1 MIGGISGWL
10 STSPGGWCSGPTWTT
25 LDRGQSE
32 MQCAA
37 QAVYAERCVEEQQ
50 RGREEQCATCFPV
63 TAPTAGSR
71 AATAA
76 AERDENG
83 AAGRTVLGQRR
94 LPSGAE
100 VQVGAGG
107 LSRRWALGP
116 LSHSPR
122 WDLDAASREDENE
135 EAGCV
140 GLGQHRL
147 PLGCAV
153 VQHRRLDAEDEAQ
166 AHLDGDGGVQGE
178 GSFHSHPEARG
189 VNGDSEVQH
198 AEHRAKTDRRVC
210 ADGSTG
216 CGSLGQ
222 HRLPFGADPIQEGNS
237 QAGTGSKLRGQGRLQ
252 HEEHRAETD
261 RRVYADGSTGCG
273 SCGQHRL
280 PSEAEVQVGAGGLS
294 RRWAPGSLSHSP
306 RGALPFDLVEVQL
319 NFEMVRGPLPAGSG
333 CGTLVCGPLPAG
345 SGCGTLVWGPLPAG
359 SGCGSLVWRRRAGRL
374 TLEEARRAATAGHVG
389 SGANGGAFAVATV
402 ADSAAEAPRAALAR
416 AARSVS
422 VVVRSV

>member
-1 MIGGISGWL
+1 M
-10 STSPGGWCSGPTWTT
+10 
-25 LDRGQSE
+25 
-32 MQCAA
+32 
-37 QAVYAERCVEEQQ
+37 
-50 RGREEQCATCFPV
+50 
-63 TAPTAGSR
+63 
-71 AATAA
+71 
-76 AERDENG
+76 
-83 AAGRTVLGQRR
+83 
-94 LPSGAE
+94 
-100 VQVGAGG
+100 
-107 LSRRWALGP
+107 SRRWALGP

-140 GLGQHRL
+140 RLGQHRL

-166 AHLDGDGGVQGE
+166 AHLDGDGGLQGE
-178 GSFHSHPEARG
+178 ESFQSHPEARG

-306 RGALPFDLVEVQL
+306 PGGLAVRLGGGAVEL
-319 NFEMVRGPLPAGSG
+319 RDGPRPTASWVWVWDACLWPTASW
-333 CGTLVCGPLPAG
+333 VWVWDAW
-345 SGCGTLVWGPLPAG
+345 WGPTASWVWVWVRRKCEACHERTAPADRG
-359 SGCGSLVWRRRAGRL
+359 SEPWFGRRSCGRTPCAC
-374 TLEEARRAATAGHVG
+374 EADG
-389 SGANGGAFAVATV
+389 SA
-402 ADSAAEAPRAALAR
+402 
-416 AARSVS
+416 
-422 VVVRSV
+422 